1 MQQPHSFCVRY
12 HTHANLHYYFNAT
25 TASKQKRRKCQKEAW
40 KAGHKHECVPV
51 QHNEEIAAMND
62 HGASFQRVD
71 KFLNQYKPLLDR
83 LAVLVLRTGFGESDD
98 LYETHVAVVD
108 LVELKTPGRKAKL
121 SIGRV
126 HLKHVDTL
134 CESQQ
139 CDFHRLV
146 KESIAHGDCTF
157 TQVSYIQFAALS
169 VGLMNCTVF
178 RGSKADLL
186 GSLYAESI
194 LDGVSPMEVQ
204 SKDYQKQFIRKKV
217 AALSRAINDM
227 VSGKDKD
234 LRASSKPSKGKK

>member
-1 MQQPHSFCVRY
+1 MRTLSYSRKFTLPLSRY
-12 HTHANLHYYFNAT
+12 YN
-25 TASKQKRRKCQKEAW
+25 TASKIKRRKCQKEAW
-40 KAGHKHECVPV
+40 KTGHKHECVPV
-51 QHNEEIAAMND
+51 PSARNEAIAAFND
-62 HGASFQRVD
+62 NGASFQRVD
-71 KFLNQYKPLLDR
+71 KFLNQYTPLLDR
-83 LAVLVLRTGFGESDD
+83 LAGLVLRTGFGESDD
-98 LYETHVAVVD
+98 LYKTHIAVVD

-157 TQVSYIQFAALS
+157 TQVSYIQFAAVS